1 MHSIVRSTLLSKYQ
15 FDGYVEYEGRH
26 ISCVHPVS
34 WYDNENAFELDIHRK
49 KVGKIEAFKEL
60 HQYIVEMT
68 SSGVISRQEVVSMI
82 PPLLLNVDPNDVVL
96 DMCAAPGS
104 KTLQLLERVHGHDGV
119 VIANDADSRRS
130 YMLVNQTSHIVSHN
144 IIITNHLGQ
153 LFPSLQPID
162 KILCD
167 VPCSG
172 DGTLV
177 CIFISLCLTSSASP
191 PNFGRS
197 GMSTTLFPFILSRLV
212 LPCERLPFFEWEVE

>member
-1 MHSIVRSTLLSKYQ
+1 MHQIVRSTLLTTYQ
-15 FDGYVEYEGRH
+15 FEGYVEHEGQR

-34 WYDNENAFELDIHRK
+34 WYENENAFQLDVHRK
-49 KVGKIEAFKEL
+49 RVGKIDAFKEL
-60 HQYIVEMT
+60 HRYIVDMT
-68 SSGVISRQEVVSMI
+68 AFGVISRQEVVSMI

-104 KTLQLLERVHGHDGV
+104 KTLQLLERVHGHDGI

-130 YMLVNQTSHIVSHN
+130 YMLVNQTGHIVSNN

-153 LFPSLQPID
+153 LFPTLQPVD

-177 CIFISLCLTSSASP
+177 
-191 PNFGRS
+191 
-197 GMSTTLFPFILSRLV
+197 
-212 LPCERLPFFEWEVE
+212 